1 MALKVGE
8 LFASLNL
15 KDEGFSSGLSS
26 AEAAMNSAA
35 QNMQKG
41 SDSVFKGLLK
51 MDIFK
56 KVAGA
61 VMGAGKSIMAVGQSF
76 ESTMSAVGALSG
88 AGAEDMARLEEA
100 AKHYG
105 ATTQFTATQAAEAM
119 QYMALAGWDTE
130 RTLAGLPG
138 VLNLAA
144 ASGMDLAAAS
154 DAITDYISA
163 FGLQAENAAEMAD
176 MMAYAQAHSNTSA
189 TALADAYGNCAAQMH
204 TAGQDIETTT
214 AMLMLLADQGLKGSE
229 AGTAMSAV
237 MRDITQKM
245 ENGAIKIG
253 DTSVAVQDAQGNFR
267 DLNDIMADVEAAT
280 AGMGSA
286 AKSAALME
294 TFTARSIKAVGMVM
308 TAGAGKFRDYEN
320 ALRGAAGTGSEQAG
334 KMMDNLQGDMKL
346 FSSAMEGLQL
356 ELYDTVQSIARDFV
370 QGGTEIV
377 QALLEGVQNGFDNA
391 SMNKIILSSFDLAD
405 AAGKQIR
412 RGIKA
417 LPRFFSDIGKLAGPF
432 ATHLMKMAGEAVGS
446 FVASLPELLPALL
459 EGFVNLFT
467 GVVNGLGEWYKGI
480 FAAMTGQLDRDEF
493 GRNVSEAIDGVVVDA
508 NVDLS
513 VNPEVDK
520 SQAEP
525 EISKTLQQL
534 FSDVTTTLTNGVLA
548 DDAEASAA
556 AKEAMNQQVSAL
568 SEQINAWE
576 TAKINEINQ
585 SDMGAEEMAAEIE
598 SVKAQAEDM
607 RTALDGAA
615 EGAEQW
621 MTKYSEAPTQVVKD
635 AAGEL
640 QAYGLQIEQV
650 ETKLNG
656 LYDALSPEALAEAT
670 GVGAEKSIGEQIV
683 ESIIGNVQFDSI
695 SETFLQVGSA
705 IGEAINSGLMLAQI
719 TVSDVVDNINN
730 ALKGITSDNFLG
742 EATTVAKNVALGIT
756 RGIRNITGH
765 FANIAIEIINGLKE
779 ALGTITSDVPKLTE
793 AGKEVAGYVF
803 TAIIEGIKSVGNGAT
818 RIVQA
823 LGGLIGSALEDLN
836 NEEFWAGLG
845 DLGSTIIQG
854 IGESISQGKASA
866 VGVIEAITKAITDN
880 VTPEKIAGAVT
891 NAGNFVKGIFDAII
905 ESMTTAGENDKTL
918 VDSFVEM
925 VGTALSTIGDADVT
939 NALGDF
945 AGKLLTG
952 LGNAIKTAFTSVSGI
967 VDAITKAL
975 SGAMAGADGVDIGE
989 NIKGLG
995 LQIITALGEGIKSAA
1010 SGAVTLISSIGEL
1023 ISTLI
1028 SQAVSESANGDVE
1041 GEATAAF
1048 SSLGTTIMQAL
1059 STALSG
1065 AGLDGIFDEKLTA
1078 ELASTLDSAVSTAQ
1092 NIATYVGEAIIALQS
1107 NGTLGEIWNTAK
1119 AIVGDIL
1126 GIVNEIVEA
1135 LFGAGEDAGEAFDG
1149 AFTLGDDSANG
1160 LANAIKI
1167 ISEALKGMETA
1178 LGWVKDILGKANEWG
1193 ILTSAI
1199 EGIGSAV
1206 AVYFVASK
1214 IQSIIDFFK
1223 AFSLGSTLLKAAN
1236 PELLAISAAVGAI
1249 ISTIMW
1255 AKKWVENNELLSG
1268 IDVVLPFD
1276 PEVAFSTDF
1285 LDNTNLEDGL
1295 KGRAEDFIGG
1305 LDNAIS
1311 EAFRDGTATQDE
1323 IAEIREN
1330 FSPEKLTEGW
1340 DEQERKALEDAGV
1353 FSRIDD
1359 IINSAFATPIEEPE
1373 MPSLSD
1379 VLEGPENDG
1388 DVLGGED
1395 YLANMESAVSGLNE
1409 AAGAANG
1416 FASDISSSA
1425 QEAETEL
1432 NAMSSEIAKS
1442 TEGIKE
1448 SMKATLSEGAGDL
1461 GTEFSANF
1469 AKGVTSATESVAS
1482 AANEVVS
1489 TTISQIR
1496 EAISGSGIKSI
1507 GTNFARGFAN
1517 GIRAG
1522 KSAIIE
1528 AVKEVI
1534 KAAIDEANK
1543 QQDSGS
1549 PSRVTAEIGRW
1560 FSQGYA
1566 GGITSQSMKVTS
1578 AVSDMVHSATDAL
1591 SMPTRSHRMAYP
1603 ALAAAG
1609 GGIYGGD
1616 NESGLDGLVAAL
1628 RARDEHM
1635 IAAISQISENR
1646 ADQNIYLNG
1655 RMVGRAMNRDT
1666 AQAQNNLSRR
1676 LALGVGRR

>member
-138 VLNLAA
+138 VLSLAA
-144 ASGMDLAAAS
+144 ASGMDLGAAS

-253 DTSVAVQDAQGNFR
+253 NISVAVQDAQGNFR

-467 GVVNGLGEWYKGI
+467 GVVSGLSEWYKGI

-493 GRNVSEAIDGVVVDA
+493 GRNVSEAIDGVVADA

-670 GVGAEKSIGEQIV
+670 GEGTEKSIGEQIV

-719 TVSDVVDNINN
+719 TVSDIVDNINN

-803 TAIIEGIKSVGNGAT
+803 SAIIEGIKSVGNGAT

-823 LGGLIGSALEDLN
+823 LGGLIGSALDDLN
-836 NEEFWAGLG
+836 NEEFLAGLG
-845 DLGSTIIQG
+845 DLGTTIIQG
-854 IGESISQGKASA
+854 IAESLRQGKATA
-866 VGVIEAITKAITDN
+866 TGVVEAITSAITEN
-880 VTPEKIAGAVT
+880 VTAEKVAGAVW
-891 NAGNFVKGIFDAII
+891 NAGSFVDGILQAIKKELTASDSDEKSFTDAFIEMVSSALSAIPVSDIAVNLGYFANQILIGLGDAIK
-905 ESMTTAGENDKTL
+905 G
-918 VDSFVEM
+918 
-925 VGTALSTIGDADVT
+925 
-939 NALGDF
+939 
-945 AGKLLTG
+945 
-952 LGNAIKTAFTSVSGI
+952 AFTSAAGI
-967 VDAITKAL
+967 VDAITEAL
-975 SGAMAGADGVDIGE
+975 SGAMDEANGVD
-989 NIKGLG
+989 LG
-995 LQIITALGEGIKSAA
+995 GSLYNLGTQIITAIGEGIKRAA

-1023 ISTLI
+1023 IGTLI
-1028 SQAVSESANGDVE
+1028 SRAIDESANGDVE
-1041 GEATAAF
+1041 GEATSAF
-1048 SSLGTTIMQAL
+1048 ASLGQTILRAL
-1059 STALSG
+1059 ATALSG
-1065 AGLDGIFDEKLTA
+1065 AGLESLLDENTISNLTSMLDGAVTTA
-1078 ELASTLDSAVSTAQ
+1078 G
-1092 NIATYVGEAIIALQS
+1092 NIATYVSDAVTTLQN
-1107 NGTLGEIWNTAK
+1107 NGTLGEIWTTAQEI
-1119 AIVGDIL
+1119 ANDIL
-1126 GIVNEIVEA
+1126 SIVSRIIQA
-1135 LFGAGEDAGEAFDG
+1135 MFGAAEDTGSTIDSI
-1149 AFTLGDDSANG
+1149 FTGGDESANG
-1160 LANAIKI
+1160 FANAIDLVSK
-1167 ISEALKGMETA
+1167 ALQGMEKA
-1178 LGWVKDILGKANEWG
+1178 LEWIDGLLGKLDEWG
-1193 ILTSAI
+1193 ALEPII
-1199 EGIGSAV
+1199 EGIGIAV
-1206 AVYFVASK
+1206 GTYFVASN
-1214 IQSIIDFFK
+1214 IQNIVNFFK
-1223 AFSLGSTLLKAAN
+1223 AFAAGQIIFSSLN
-1236 PELLAISAAVGAI
+1236 PTITAISAAVGALVAL
-1249 ISTIMW
+1249 ISW
-1255 AKKWVENNELLSG
+1255 AKGSFDVNDSPFGKFVNSMAKDTDLATDWLGTLMAIENGVDGFANLGEIDWQNGGSMTSIEGWFSGVAAAINEGEATIDDLDAYQQDMLETFGNWGLSEENIKYFGLDQLLSAMFG
-1268 IDVVLPFD
+1268 DGTTDPMAGMKEQADATIEEANRMLDEISGTVLEPAGGEAGQGYGKGLAEADVSSD
-1276 PEVAFSTDF
+1276 ASTF
-1285 LDNTNLEDGL
+1285 VQG
-1295 KGRAEDFIGG
+1295 AEDAVRAAQESGSP
-1305 LDNAIS
+1305 AA
-1311 EAFRDGTATQDE
+1311 AF
-1323 IAEIREN
+1323 
-1330 FSPEKLTEGW
+1330 
-1340 DEQERKALEDAGV
+1340 
-1353 FSRIDD
+1353 
-1359 IINSAFATPIEEPE
+1359 
-1373 MPSLSD
+1373 MPM
-1379 VLEGPENDG
+1379 
-1388 DVLGGED
+1388 GE
-1395 YLANMESAVSGLNE
+1395 E
-1409 AAGAANG
+1409 AAQGYGEGMAQT
-1416 FASDISSSA
+1416 DISSYAAAAIRSA
-1425 QEAETEL
+1425 IAAVRS
-1432 NAMSSEIAKS
+1432 AMPMS
-1442 TEGIKE
+1442 TLY
-1448 SMKATLSEGAGDL
+1448 SL
-1461 GTEFSANF
+1461 GRMFSQ
-1469 AKGVTSATESVAS
+1469 GL
-1482 AANEVVS
+1482 
-1489 TTISQIR
+1489 
-1496 EAISGSGIKSI
+1496 
-1507 GTNFARGFAN
+1507 AN
-1517 GIRAG
+1517 GIRQG
-1522 KSAIIE
+1522 KSLVVQA
-1528 AVKEVI
+1528 ATEVAKAAI
-1534 KAAIDEANK
+1534 KAANDELKID
-1543 QQDSGS
+1543 S
-1549 PSRVTAEIGRW
+1549 PSRVMAETGGY
-1560 FSQGYA
+1560 FSRGLA
-1566 GGITSQSMKVTS
+1566 DGITRGAGVVTMAAQRLSQSASDALTLTARTNRTTASAESTTARSSFDYDRLETIVRGLNMVMVANDRAIAQVTS
-1578 AVSDMVHSATDAL
+1578 
-1591 SMPTRSHRMAYP
+1591 RQNK
-1603 ALAAAG
+1603 
-1609 GGIYGGD
+1609 IQ
-1616 NESGLDGLVAAL
+1616 NGLNDK
-1628 RARDEHM
+1628 
-1635 IAAISQISENR
+1635 
-1646 ADQNIYLNG
+1646 
-1655 RMVGRAMNRDT
+1655 
-1666 AQAQNNLSRR
+1666 R
-1676 LALGVGRR
+1676 LALATGRR